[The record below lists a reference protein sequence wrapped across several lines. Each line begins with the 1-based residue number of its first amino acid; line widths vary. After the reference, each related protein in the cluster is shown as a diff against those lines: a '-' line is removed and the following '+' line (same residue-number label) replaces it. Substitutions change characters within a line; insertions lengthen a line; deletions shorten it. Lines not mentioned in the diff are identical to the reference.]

1 MGRSGLLL
9 SELSNAQYQSAV
21 KKSELNIEFGL
32 ISVNVNSSFSQ
43 VTKTIS
49 ELYRDYNVTLSS
61 DWFDFN
67 VSVEKPSN
75 FRRFFR
81 SQAVFKLDGH
91 IPFKPLPS
99 AHAYPLFEW
108 GMNWCVANFYHRYL
122 IFHAAVLE
130 KNGKAVIF
138 PAPPGSGKST
148 LCAYLALSGW
158 RLLSDEM
165 AVLDIETGNV
175 LPFVRPIC
183 LKNNS
188 IRLVEDWFPEAF
200 ISEVATDTQKG
211 DVAHVRPPTDSVRRC
226 GEGAKLFAIVF
237 PQFKAGSTTEI
248 FSMTQMNTLKMLVE
262 NAFNFDLFGHEG
274 FEFISR
280 KLPDLLLLEA
290 TYSNVDDLR
299 TVLES
304 EVQD

>member
-1 MGRSGLLL
+1 MLL
-9 SELSNAQYQSAV
+9 SELAEAQYLNAV
-21 KKSELNIEFGL
+21 KKSELNIEFGF
-32 ISVNVNSSFSQ
+32 ISVNVSSSFSQ
-43 VTKTIS
+43 VTKTVL
-49 ELYRDYNVTLSS
+49 ELYQDYKVSLNS

-67 VSVEKPSN
+67 ISVERPSN
-75 FRRFFR
+75 FRRFFKT
-81 SQAVFKLDGH
+81 QAVFKLDGH

-108 GMNWCVANFYHRYL
+108 GMNWCVANFYHKYL

-148 LCAYLALSGW
+148 LCASLALSGW

-165 AVLDIETGNV
+165 AVLDIETGRV

-188 IRLVEDWFPEAF
+188 ISLVKDWFPEAF
-200 ISEVATDTQKG
+200 ISDIATDTQKG
-211 DVAHVRPPTDSVRRC
+211 DVAHVRPPTDAVRRC
-226 GEGAKLFAIVF
+226 NEDAELFAVVF
-237 PQFKAGSTTEI
+237 PKFVAGSSTDV
-248 FSMTQMNTLKMLVE
+248 FSMTQISTLNMLIE

-274 FEFISR
+274 FEFISS
-280 KLPDLLLLEA
+280 KLPNLLLLEA
-290 TYSNVDDLR
+290 TYSNVDELR
-299 TVLES
+299 NILES
-304 EVQD
+304 EVRF

>member
-1 MGRSGLLL
+1 MLL
-9 SELSNAQYQSAV
+9 SELAEAQYLNAV

-32 ISVNVNSSFSQ
+32 ISVNVSSSFSQ
-43 VTKTIS
+43 VTKTVS
-49 ELYRDYNVTLSS
+49 ELYQDYKVSLNS

-67 VSVEKPSN
+67 LSVERPSN
-75 FRRFFR
+75 FRRFFKT
-81 SQAVFKLDGH
+81 QAVFKLDGH

-108 GMNWCVANFYHRYL
+108 GMNWCVANFYHKYL

-130 KNGKAVIF
+130 KNGKAVIL

-148 LCAYLALSGW
+148 LCASLALSGW

-165 AVLDIETGNV
+165 AVLDIETGKV

-188 IRLVEDWFPEAF
+188 ISLVKDWFPEAF
-200 ISEVATDTQKG
+200 ISDIATDTQKG

-226 GEGAKLFAIVF
+226 EESADLFAVVF
-237 PQFKAGSTTEI
+237 PKYVANSPTEV
-248 FSMTQMNTLKMLVE
+248 FSMTQISTLNMLIE

-274 FEFISR
+274 FEFISS
-280 KLPDLLLLEA
+280 KLPNLLLLEA
-290 TYSNVDDLR
+290 TYSNVDELR
-299 TVLES
+299 NILES
-304 EVQD
+304 EVNN